1 MTQTLRDPR
10 EVIREELLM
19 HDPIR
24 AAVAGGPATIAQN
37 GSATPSTKSSTG

>member
-1 MTQTLRDPR
+1 MSQTLRDPR

-24 AAVAGGPATIAQN
+24 AAVAERPCHHRRDRRADR
-37 GSATPSTKSSTG
+37 PPRP